1 MAAAKGYCEDL
12 SEGKFSFPVI
22 HAIRHST
29 TENNEIRNILKCR
42 PESVELKRHAVSYMT
57 DTTRSM
63 QYTREVIER
72 LTERGNM
79 QLQAIGSRNPAL
91 EGILALLLAP

>member
-29 TENNEIRNILKCR
+29 TENNETLNILNCR
-42 PESVELKRHAVSYMT
+42 PEDIELKTHAVSYMT
-57 DTTRSM
+57 DVTKSM

-72 LTERGNM
+72 LSERGNA
-79 QLQAIGSRNPAL
+79 QLQAIGPRNPAL
-91 EGILALLLAP
+91 EAILARVLAP

>member
-22 HAIRHST
+22 HAIRHSP

-42 PESVELKRHAVSYMT
+42 PESVELKKRAVSYMT
-57 DTTRSM
+57 QVTKSM
-63 QYTREVIER
+63 QYTREVVER
-72 LTERGNM
+72 LTERGNV
-79 QLQAIGSRNPAL
+79 QLQAIGPRNPAL
-91 EGILALLLAP
+91 EAIMGRVLAP

>member
-22 HAIRHST
+22 HAIRHSP
-29 TENNEIRNILKCR
+29 TENNEILNVLKCR
-42 PESVELKRHAVSYMT
+42 PECVELKRRAVSYMT
-57 DTTRSM
+57 HVTKSM

-72 LTERGNM
+72 LTERRNV
-79 QLQAIGSRNPAL
+79 QLL
-91 EGILALLLAP
+91 